1 MALKNI
7 LQRGFVIDKL
17 IREKKTGSAKE
28 PAETTGVTRRHIFN
42 YLQALEEIG
51 KKCRFDPEE
60 DSYVYFDDTA
70 GKDTGL
76 H

>member
-7 LQRGFVIDKL
+7 LQRGFTIDKL
-17 IREKKTGSAKE
+17 IREKKTGSARVL
-28 PAETTGVTRRHIFN
+28 AETTGVTRRHIFN

-51 KKCRFDPEE
+51 KKCHYDPDE
-60 DSYVYFDDTA
+60 DSYVYFEDHPE
-70 GKDTGL
+70 KDTGL